1 MDYSKPSAE
10 EALASGA
17 TLHIKPEGNSMLPLI
32 KAGRD
37 SVYIQKVSFEDI
49 KKGDVVLYRNEHHL
63 LVLHR
68 VCKKTPTVFYTVGD
82 HQLLS
87 AGPYDRNRL
96 LGKMVAMERKGK
108 YKDCARTSMRMY
120 SRLWLLR
127 RVFLLAVRAL
137 QKTLKP

>member
-68 VCKKTPTVFYTVGD
+68 VCKKTPTAFYTVGD

-87 AGPYDRNRL
+87 AGPYDRSML
-96 LGKMVAMERKGK
+96 LGRMAAMQRRGK
-108 YKDCARTSMRMY
+108 YIDCAGATMRIY

-127 RVFLLAVRAL
+127 RSLLLALRTIVY
-137 QKTLKP
+137 